1 MSKRMDKHRIF
12 LSDEIIIEMYWQRE
26 ESAIEETDKKYGEFL
41 FRIAYGILH
50 DRLDCEECKN
60 DTYLGI
66 WKAIPPTK
74 PAVFP
79 AFITQIMRRIAI
91 NKYKE
96 KTSKKRIPSELTS
109 SIEEYESVLASNDTV
124 DGDFSAEEVGRII
137 NDYINTLPE
146 RQRYIFI
153 ARFYM
158 AESVETIADDLDIA
172 KATVYRELE
181 KIKQG
186 LKLHLEKN
194 EVYV

>member
-1 MSKRMDKHRIF
+1 MSKRTDKHPIL
-12 LSDEIIIEMYWQRE
+12 LSDETIIEMYWQRE
-26 ESAIEETDKKYGEFL
+26 EKAIKETDIKYGQFL

-50 DRLDCEECKN
+50 DRLDCEECQN

-74 PAVFP
+74 PTVFP

-109 SIEEYESVLASNDTV
+109 SIEDYESTLTSNDTV

-137 NDYINTLPE
+137 NNYVNELPE

-158 AESVETIADDLDIA
+158 AESVESIADDPTMA
-172 KATVYRELE
+172 KATVYRELD

-186 LKLHLEKN
+186 LKHHLEKN

>member
-1 MSKRMDKHRIF
+1 MSKRTDKHPIL
-12 LSDEIIIEMYWQRE
+12 LSDETIIEMYWQRE
-26 ESAIEETDKKYGEFL
+26 EKAIKETDIKYGQFL

-50 DRLDCEECKN
+50 DRLDCEECQN

-74 PAVFP
+74 PTVFP

-109 SIEEYESVLASNDTV
+109 SIEDYESTLTSNDTV

-137 NDYINTLPE
+137 NNYVNELPE

-158 AESVETIADDLDIA
+158 AESVESIADDLTMA
-172 KATVYRELE
+172 KATVYRELD

-186 LKLHLEKN
+186 LKHHLEKN

>member
-1 MSKRMDKHRIF
+1 MSKRTDKHPLS
-12 LSDEIIIEMYWQRE
+12 LSDETIIEMYWQRE
-26 ESAIEETDKKYGEFL
+26 EKAIKETDRKYGQFL

-50 DRLDCEECKN
+50 DRLDCEECQN
-60 DTYLGI
+60 DTYLGV
-66 WKAIPPTK
+66 WKAIPPTR
-74 PAVFP
+74 PTVFP

-96 KTSKKRIPSELTS
+96 KASKKRIPSELTF
-109 SIEEYESVLASNDTV
+109 SIEDYERTLARNDTV
-124 DGDFSAEEVGRII
+124 EGDFSAEEVGRII
-137 NDYINTLPE
+137 NDYVHELPE

-158 AESVETIADDLDIA
+158 AESVESIADDLTIA
-172 KATVYRELE
+172 KATVYRELD

-186 LKLHLEKN
+186 LKHHLEKN

>member
-1 MSKRMDKHRIF
+1 MSKRTDKHPIL
-12 LSDEIIIEMYWQRE
+12 LSDETIIEMYWQRE
-26 ESAIEETDKKYGEFL
+26 EKAIKETDIKYGQFL

-50 DRLDCEECKN
+50 DRLDCEECQN

-74 PAVFP
+74 PTVFP

-109 SIEEYESVLASNDTV
+109 SIEDYESTLTSNDTV

-137 NDYINTLPE
+137 NNYVNELTE

-158 AESVETIADDLDIA
+158 AESVESIADDLTMA
-172 KATVYRELE
+172 KATVYRELD

-186 LKLHLEKN
+186 LKHHLEKN

>member
-1 MSKRMDKHRIF
+1 MSKCTDKHPIL
-12 LSDEIIIEMYWQRE
+12 LSDETIIEMYWQRE
-26 ESAIEETDKKYGEFL
+26 EKAIKETDIKYGQFL

-50 DRLDCEECKN
+50 DRLDCEECQN

-74 PAVFP
+74 PTVFP

-109 SIEEYESVLASNDTV
+109 SIEDYESTLTSNDTV

-137 NDYINTLPE
+137 NNYVNELTE

-158 AESVETIADDLDIA
+158 AESVESIADDLTMA
-172 KATVYRELE
+172 KATVYRELD

-186 LKLHLEKN
+186 LKHHLEKN

>member
-1 MSKRMDKHRIF
+1 MSKRTDKHHIS
-12 LSDEIIIEMYWQRE
+12 LIDETIIEMYWQRE
-26 ESAIEETDKKYGEFL
+26 ESAIKETDIKYGQFL
-41 FRIAYGILH
+41 FRIAHGILH
-50 DRLDCEECKN
+50 DRLDCEECQN

-66 WKAIPPTK
+66 WKAIPPTR

-79 AFITQIMRRIAI
+79 AFITRIMRRIAI

-109 SIEEYESVLASNDTV
+109 SIEDYESTLASNDTV
-124 DGDFSAEEVGRII
+124 NSDLSAEEVGRII
-137 NDYINTLPE
+137 NDYVNELPE

-158 AESVETIADDLDIA
+158 AESVESIADDLNIA
-172 KATVYRELE
+172 MATVYRELD

-194 EVYV
+194 EVYI

>member
-1 MSKRMDKHRIF
+1 MSKRTDKHRIS
-12 LSDEIIIEMYWQRE
+12 LSDETIIEMYWQRE
-26 ESAIEETDKKYGEFL
+26 ESAIKETDIKYGQFL
-41 FRIAYGILH
+41 FQIAYCILH
-50 DRLDCEECKN
+50 DRLDCEECQN

-66 WKAIPPTK
+66 WKAIPPTR
-74 PAVFP
+74 PTVFP

-109 SIEEYESVLASNDTV
+109 SIEDYECTLASNDTV
-124 DGDFSAEEVGRII
+124 DGDLSAEEVGRII
-137 NDYINTLPE
+137 NGYVNELPE

-158 AESVETIADDLDIA
+158 VESVDRIADDLNMAI
-172 KATVYRELE
+172 ATVYRELD

-186 LKLHLEKN
+186 LKLHLEKS

>member
-1 MSKRMDKHRIF
+1 MSKRTDKHHIS
-12 LSDEIIIEMYWQRE
+12 LSDETIIGMYWQRE
-26 ESAIEETDKKYGEFL
+26 ESAIKETDIKYGQFL

-50 DRLDCEECKN
+50 DRLDCEECQN

-66 WKAIPPTK
+66 WKAIPPTR

-79 AFITQIMRRIAI
+79 AFITRIMRRIAI

-109 SIEEYESVLASNDTV
+109 SIEDYESTLASNDTV
-124 DGDFSAEEVGRII
+124 DSNLSAEEVGRII
-137 NDYINTLPE
+137 NDYVNELPE

-158 AESVETIADDLDIA
+158 AESVESIADDLNIA
-172 KATVYRELE
+172 MATVYRELD

-194 EVYV
+194 EVYI

>member
-1 MSKRMDKHRIF
+1 MSKRTDKHHMF
-12 LSDEIIIEMYWQRE
+12 LSDGMIIEMYWKRE
-26 ESAIEETDKKYGEFL
+26 ERAIKETDIKYGQFL

-50 DRLDCEECKN
+50 DRLDCEECQN

-74 PAVFP
+74 PVVFP

-96 KTSKKRIPSELTS
+96 KTSKKRIPSELTA
-109 SIEEYESVLASNDTV
+109 SIEDYKSILASSDTV
-124 DGDFSAEEVGRII
+124 DSEYASEEVGRII
-137 NDYINTLPE
+137 NEYVNDLPE
-146 RQRYIFI
+146 RQQYIFI
-153 ARFYM
+153 GRFYM
-158 AESVETIADDLDIA
+158 AESVENIANDLNIA
-172 KATVYRELE
+172 IATVYRELD

-194 EVYV
+194 EVYI

>member
-1 MSKRMDKHRIF
+1 MSKRTDKHHIS
-12 LSDEIIIEMYWQRE
+12 LSDETIIEMYWQRE
-26 ESAIEETDKKYGEFL
+26 ESAIKETDIKYGQFL

-50 DRLDCEECKN
+50 DRLDCEECQN

-66 WKAIPPTK
+66 WKAIPPTR

-79 AFITQIMRRIAI
+79 AFITRIMRRIAI

-109 SIEEYESVLASNDTV
+109 SIEDCESTLASNDTV
-124 DGDFSAEEVGRII
+124 DSDLSAEEVGRII
-137 NDYINTLPE
+137 NDYVNELPE

-158 AESVETIADDLDIA
+158 AESVESIADDLNIA
-172 KATVYRELE
+172 MATVYRELD

-194 EVYV
+194 EVYI